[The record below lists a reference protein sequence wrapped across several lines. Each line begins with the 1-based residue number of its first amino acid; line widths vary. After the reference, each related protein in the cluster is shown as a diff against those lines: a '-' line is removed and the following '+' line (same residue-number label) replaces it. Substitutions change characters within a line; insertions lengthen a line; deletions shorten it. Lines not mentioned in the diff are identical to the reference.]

1 MPRPFHAPRLA
12 SSLVLAA
19 ALALGSAGVTLAV
32 SGDEAPVEPT
42 SLTVGLG
49 YIPSV
54 QFAQFY
60 LAEQAGYYDEAGLD
74 VTFQNKIDPEL
85 VTLLARGAI
94 DIGMADGTS
103 VIPAVSQGIPVVYGA
118 TIYGRDPNVVF
129 ALAETGVSEA
139 ADLAGKS
146 IGIPG
151 RYGSSWVA
159 LQALLGSAG
168 LTPDDVEIVSYP
180 DFGQG
185 VAVGSGQVDA
195 ATGFATNEPVQLRL
209 QGLDVEVLRVAD
221 VAPLP
226 GPGLVTG
233 RDTLETKGD
242 ALRAFTAATLRAM
255 DDIAADPQLGLDA
268 TFERVPELAG
278 DPETQSAILE
288 ATIASWLSEY
298 AAEHGIGSV
307 DRSAWE
313 SGLDIMRSLPDSVVR
328 DTLTVDDLVTDA
340 LQP

>member
-1 MPRPFHAPRLA
+1 MPRVV
-12 SSLVLAA
+12 SSLHLVSGLVLASCLI
-19 ALALGSAGVTLAV
+19 LAPSGATLAAFD
-32 SGDEAPVEPT
+32 DESSMQRT

-74 VTFQNKIDPEL
+74 VEFQNKIDPEL
-85 VTLLARGAI
+85 VTLLARGAV

-129 ALAETGVSEA
+129 ALAETGVNEA
-139 ADLAGKS
+139 SDLAGRS

-168 LTPDDVEIVSYP
+168 LTPEDVDIVTYP

-185 VAVGSGQVDA
+185 VAVASGQVDA
-195 ATGFATNEPVQLRL
+195 ATGFVTNEPVQLTL
-209 QGLDVEVLRVAD
+209 QGLDVSVLRAAD

-233 RDTLETKGD
+233 RDTLEAKGE
-242 ALRAFTAATLRAM
+242 ALRAFTAATVRAM
-255 DDIAADPQLGLDA
+255 EDIAANPQLGLDA
-268 TFERVPELAG
+268 TFARVPELAS
-278 DPETQSAILE
+278 DPEVQQAILE
-288 ATIASWLSEY
+288 ATIDSWVGDH
-298 AAEHGIGSV
+298 AREHGMGSV
-307 DRSAWE
+307 DRAAWE
-313 SGLDIMRSLPDSVVR
+313 SGLTIMRALADSVVS